1 MYENKIAISV
11 TLFYRQNNSAPTS
24 RSTSPQRLTPE
35 IGSQTH
41 FGTRRPLSHNASIE
55 SLPGAADDL
64 LQLIVPENSEKSYQC
79 PCGDTCE
86 EKIKSKSMRRH
97 IINTHHIPIIDFG
110 TSSATISMPPKTPV
124 ENSCLI
130 LVEDDICFYTKLEFT
145 EGDYFVTTFA
155 QTDETECS
163 KYYLEV
169 KIGNAI
175 TNDSIQSKEII
186 SRSVALS
193 LETNSWKYALC
204 TKNGISISKVCILST
219 FDNNAE
225 IYLTASIR
233 RI

>member
-1 MYENKIAISV
+1 MQF
-11 TLFYRQNNSAPTS
+11 LFLNPSHRHNNSAPTS
-24 RSTSPQRLTPE
+24 RSTSPHRLTPE

-64 LQLIVPENSEKSYQC
+64 LQLIVPQNRERNYQC
-79 PCGDTCE
+79 PCGDACE
-86 EKIKSKSMRRH
+86 EKIKSKSLRRH
-97 IINTHHIPIIDFG
+97 IISAHNIPIIDFG
-110 TSSATISMPPKTPV
+110 GSSATISIPPKIPV
-124 ENSCLI
+124 EKSCLI
-130 LVEDDICFYTKLEFT
+130 LVEDDICFFTKLEFT
-145 EGDYFVTTFA
+145 EGDYFITTFA
-155 QTDETECS
+155 QTDETDSS

-169 KIGNAI
+169 KIGNAS
-175 TNDSIQSKEII
+175 TGDSIQSKEII

-193 LETNSWKYALC
+193 LEKNSWKYALRS
-204 TKNGISISKVCILST
+204 KNGISISKACILST